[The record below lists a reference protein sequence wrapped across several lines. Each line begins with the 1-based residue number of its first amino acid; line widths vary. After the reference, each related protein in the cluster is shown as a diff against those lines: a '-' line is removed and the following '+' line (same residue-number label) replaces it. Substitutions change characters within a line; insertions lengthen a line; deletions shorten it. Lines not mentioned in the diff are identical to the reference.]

1 MVKSEKARIVD
12 VPQIHKLVNS
22 FGSQGLMLPRPLSEI
37 YENLRDFV
45 VLKDGDEV
53 VGCGALHIL
62 WGDLL
67 EIKSVAVAEDHQR
80 EGIGAAVVRAC
91 LDEAGKM
98 DVPMVFVLTYE
109 PEFFGRFG
117 FTKVDLMDLPR
128 KVWGECQRCPKYPDC
143 DETAMVLQLKAQAKA
158 KW

>member
-1 MVKSEKARIVD
+1 MEAQKARIVD
-12 VPQIHKLVNS
+12 VPQIHKLINR

-45 VLKDGDEV
+45 VVKDGDEI
-53 VGCGALHIL
+53 VGCGALHIC
-62 WGDLL
+62 WEDLL
-67 EIKSVAVAEDHQR
+67 EVKSVAVAEGKQGQ
-80 EGIGAAVVRAC
+80 GIGAAVVEAC
-91 LDEAGKM
+91 VEEAKNLDAAEI
-98 DVPMVFVLTYE
+98 FVLTYE

-117 FTKVDLMDLPR
+117 FVEVDLMALPR

-143 DETAMVLQLKAQAKA
+143 DEIAMILQLKPQAKA